1 MVKDYLTFTTNVHH
15 KELTMKKL
23 FQRKSEE
30 GATIIEYVLIAA
42 LLSIAAILALTNL
55 GKQIS
60 TKFEAVSASVQG
72 A

>member
-1 MVKDYLTFTTNVHH
+1 
-15 KELTMKKL
+15 MKKL